1 MKLAL
6 KIGLPVLVLALGAY
20 VALMIIRAKPEP
32 EQRPPEI
39 SLPLVQ
45 VMEVESES
53 RRLIVH
59 AEGTVAPKTT
69 SQLTSEVSGRVVWM
83 SPALVAG
90 GFFKAGEVLLRVDS
104 RVYQLAVVRARS
116 AVAQARLK
124 LATEEQEATLARQ
137 EWEDLGSGRPTS
149 LVLRE
154 PQINEANASLAAAEA
169 ALEHAEYDLERT
181 RVKAPY
187 DGRVWS
193 ETVDVGQFVAV
204 GAALARLYGVDFAEV
219 RLPIPDDELAY
230 LHLPLAYRGQS
241 QSAGGPGV
249 VLRAEFAGKRHQWTG
264 RILRTEGEVDPRTRM
279 VHAVAEVKDP
289 YGRSSDRR
297 RPPLAVG
304 MFVEAEIEGKWV
316 SDVVVLPRSVLR
328 GDRVLVVDETDH
340 LYYRAV
346 EILRAER
353 DQVLIVSG
361 LNEGERVCVSVL
373 QTPVNGM
380 RVEVINREVEDKI
393 PSDRERREAQEK
405 E

>member
-6 KIGLPVLVLALGAY
+6 KIGLPILVLALGAY

-39 SLPLVQ
+39 SLPLVH
-45 VMEVESES
+45 VMEVKPES
-53 RRLIVH
+53 RRLTVR
-59 AEGTVAPKTT
+59 AEGTVAPRTT
-69 SQLTSEVSGRVVWM
+69 SQLTSEVSGRVVWV

-90 GFFKAGEVLLRVDS
+90 GFFNAGEVLLRIDS
-104 RVYQLAVVRARS
+104 RVYQLAVVRARA
-116 AVAQARLK
+116 AVAQAGLK
-124 LATEEQEATLARQ
+124 LATEEQEAALARQ
-137 EWEDLGSGRPTS
+137 EWENLGSGPPTS

-154 PQINEANASLAAAEA
+154 PQINDAKASLAAAEA

-193 ETVDVGQFVAV
+193 ETVDIGQFIAP

-219 RLPIPDDELAY
+219 RLPIPDEELAY
-230 LHLPLAYRGQS
+230 LHLPLAYRGQTRP
-241 QSAGGPGV
+241 AGGPAV
-249 VLRAEFAGKRHQWTG
+249 VLSAEFAGQRHQWSG
-264 RILRTEGEVDPRTRM
+264 RISRTEGEIDPRTRM

-289 YGRSSDRR
+289 YGRGSDRS

-304 MFVEAEIEGKWV
+304 MFVEAEIRGKWV

-328 GDRVLVVDETDH
+328 GDQVLVVDEADR

-353 DQVLIVSG
+353 DQVLIASG
-361 LNEGERVCVSVL
+361 LSEGERVCVSVV

-380 RVEVINREVEDKI
+380 RVEVVDDSVADQD
-393 PSDRERREAQEK
+393 PA
-405 E
+405 

>member
-20 VALMIIRAKPEP
+20 VALLIIRAKPEP

-39 SLPLVQ
+39 SLPLVH
-45 VMEVESES
+45 VMKVKPES
-53 RRLIVH
+53 RRLIVR
-59 AEGTVAPKTT
+59 AEGTVAPRTA
-69 SQLTSEVSGRVVWM
+69 SQLTSEVSGRVVWV

-90 GFFKAGEVLLRVDS
+90 GFFEAEEVLLRIDS
-104 RVYQLAVVRARS
+104 RVYQLAVVRARA

-124 LATEEQEATLARQ
+124 LATEEQEAALARQ
-137 EWEDLGSGRPTS
+137 EWENLGSGPPTS

-154 PQINEANASLAAAEA
+154 PQINEAKASLAAAEA

-181 RVKAPY
+181 EVKAPY

-193 ETVDVGQFVAV
+193 ETVDIGQFIAP

-230 LHLPLAYRGQS
+230 LHLPLAYRGQTRPA
-241 QSAGGPGV
+241 AGPTV
-249 VLRAEFAGKRHQWTG
+249 VLSAEFAGQRHQWSG
-264 RILRTEGEVDPRTRM
+264 RILRTEGEIDPRTRM

-289 YGRSSDRR
+289 YGRGNNRS

-304 MFVEAEIEGKWV
+304 MFVEAEIRGKWV
-316 SDVVVLPRSVLR
+316 SDVIVLPRSVLR
-328 GDRVLVVDETDH
+328 GDQVLVVDEADR

-353 DQVLIVSG
+353 DQVLIASG
-361 LNEGERVCVSVL
+361 LSEGERVCVSVV

-380 RVEVINREVEDKI
+380 RVEVVDDSVAGRD
-393 PSDRERREAQEK
+393 PA
-405 E
+405 

>member
-20 VALMIIRAKPEP
+20 LALLIIRAKPEP

-39 SLPLVQ
+39 SLPLVH
-45 VMEVESES
+45 VMEVKPES

-59 AEGTVAPKTT
+59 AEGTVAPRTA
-69 SQLTSEVSGRVVWM
+69 SQLTSEVSGRVVWV

-90 GFFKAGEVLLRVDS
+90 GFFNDGEVLLRIDS
-104 RVYQLAVVRARS
+104 RVYELAVVRARA

-124 LATEEQEATLARQ
+124 LATEEQEAALARQ
-137 EWEDLGSGRPTS
+137 EWENLGSGPPTS

-154 PQINEANASLAAAEA
+154 PQINEAKASLAAAEA

-193 ETVDVGQFVAV
+193 ETVDVGQFIAP

-230 LHLPLAYRGQS
+230 LHLPLAYRGQTRP
-241 QSAGGPGV
+241 AGGPTV
-249 VLRAEFAGKRHQWTG
+249 VLNAEFAGQRHQWSG
-264 RILRTEGEVDPRTRM
+264 RISRTEGEIDPRTRM

-289 YGRSSDRR
+289 YGRGSDRS

-304 MFVEAEIEGKWV
+304 MFVEAEIRGKWV

-328 GDRVLVVDETDH
+328 GDQVLVVDEADR

-346 EILRAER
+346 EVLRAER
-353 DQVLIVSG
+353 DQVLIASG
-361 LNEGERVCVSVL
+361 LSEGERVCVSVV

-380 RVEVINREVEDKI
+380 RVEVVDDSVADQD
-393 PSDRERREAQEK
+393 PT
-405 E
+405 

>member
-20 VALMIIRAKPEP
+20 VALLIIRAKPEP

-39 SLPLVQ
+39 SLPLVH
-45 VMEVESES
+45 VMEVKPES

-59 AEGTVAPKTT
+59 AEGTVAPRTT
-69 SQLTSEVSGRVVWM
+69 SQLTSEVSGRVVWV

-90 GFFKAGEVLLRVDS
+90 GFFDDGEVLLRIDS
-104 RVYQLAVVRARS
+104 RVYELAVVRARA

-124 LATEEQEATLARQ
+124 LATEEQEAALARQ
-137 EWEDLGSGRPTS
+137 EWENLGSGPPTS
-149 LVLRE
+149 LVLRV
-154 PQINEANASLAAAEA
+154 PQIEEAKASLAAAEA

-193 ETVDVGQFVAV
+193 ETVDIGQFIAP

-219 RLPIPDDELAY
+219 RLPIPDDELAF
-230 LHLPLAYRGQS
+230 LHLPLAYRGQDRP
-241 QSAGGPGV
+241 AGGPTV
-249 VLRAEFAGKRHQWTG
+249 VLSAEFAGQRHQWSG
-264 RILRTEGEVDPRTRM
+264 RISRTEGEIDPRTRM
-279 VHAVAEVKDP
+279 VHAVAEVEDP
-289 YGRSSDRR
+289 YGRGSDRS

-304 MFVEAEIEGKWV
+304 MFVEAEIRGKRV

-328 GDRVLVVDETDH
+328 GDQVLVVDEADR

-346 EILRAER
+346 EVLRAER
-353 DQVLIVSG
+353 DQVLIASG
-361 LNEGERVCVSVL
+361 LSEGERVCVSVV

-380 RVEVINREVEDKI
+380 RVEVVDDSVAGRD
-393 PSDRERREAQEK
+393 PA
-405 E
+405 

>member
-20 VALMIIRAKPEP
+20 LALLIIRAKPEP

-39 SLPLVQ
+39 SLPLVH
-45 VMEVESES
+45 VMEVKPES

-59 AEGTVAPKTT
+59 AEGTVAPRTA
-69 SQLTSEVSGRVVWM
+69 SQLTSEVSGRVVWV

-90 GFFKAGEVLLRVDS
+90 GFFNDGEVLLRIDS
-104 RVYQLAVVRARS
+104 RVYELAVVRARA

-124 LATEEQEATLARQ
+124 LATEEQEAALARQ
-137 EWEDLGSGRPTS
+137 EWENLGSGPPTS

-154 PQINEANASLAAAEA
+154 PQINEAKASLAAAEA

-193 ETVDVGQFVAV
+193 ETVDVGQFIAP

-230 LHLPLAYRGQS
+230 LHLPLAYRGQTRP
-241 QSAGGPGV
+241 AGGPTV
-249 VLRAEFAGKRHQWTG
+249 VLNAEFAGQRHQWSG
-264 RILRTEGEVDPRTRM
+264 RISRTEGEIDPRTRM

-289 YGRSSDRR
+289 YGRGSDRS

-304 MFVEAEIEGKWV
+304 MFVEAEIRGKWV
-316 SDVVVLPRSVLR
+316 RDVVVLPRSVLR
-328 GDRVLVVDETDH
+328 GDQVLVVDEADR

-346 EILRAER
+346 EVLRAER
-353 DQVLIVSG
+353 DQVLIASG
-361 LNEGERVCVSVL
+361 LSEGERVCVSVV

-380 RVEVINREVEDKI
+380 RVEVVDDSVADQD
-393 PSDRERREAQEK
+393 PA
-405 E
+405 

>member
-6 KIGLPVLVLALGAY
+6 KIGLPILVLALGAY

-39 SLPLVQ
+39 SLPLVH
-45 VMEVESES
+45 VMEVKPES
-53 RRLIVH
+53 RRLTVR
-59 AEGTVAPKTT
+59 AEGTVAPRTA
-69 SQLTSEVSGRVVWM
+69 SQLTSEVSGRVVWV

-90 GFFKAGEVLLRVDS
+90 GFFSEGEVLLRIDS
-104 RVYQLAVVRARS
+104 RVYQLAVVRARA

-124 LATEEQEATLARQ
+124 LATEEQEAALARQ
-137 EWEDLGSGRPTS
+137 EWENLGSGPPTS

-154 PQINEANASLAAAEA
+154 PQINEAKASLAAAEA

-181 RVKAPY
+181 QVKAPY

-193 ETVDVGQFVAV
+193 ETVDIGQFIAP

-230 LHLPLAYRGQS
+230 LHLPLAYRGQTRP
-241 QSAGGPGV
+241 AGGPTV
-249 VLRAEFAGKRHQWTG
+249 VLSAEFAGQRHQWSG
-264 RILRTEGEVDPRTRM
+264 RILRTEGEIDPRTRM

-289 YGRSSDRR
+289 YGRGSDRS

-304 MFVEAEIEGKWV
+304 MFVEAEIRGKWV

-328 GDRVLVVDETDH
+328 GDQVLVVDEADR
-340 LYYRAV
+340 LYYRSV

-353 DQVLIVSG
+353 DQVLIASG
-361 LNEGERVCVSVL
+361 LSEGERVCVSVV

-380 RVEVINREVEDKI
+380 RVEVVDDSVAEQD
-393 PSDRERREAQEK
+393 PA
-405 E
+405 

>member
-20 VALMIIRAKPEP
+20 AALLIMGAKPEP
-32 EQRPPEI
+32 EQRPPQI
-39 SLPLVQ
+39 SLPLVH
-45 VMEVESES
+45 VMEVKPES
-53 RRLIVH
+53 RRLTVE
-59 AEGTVAPKTT
+59 AEGTVAPRTT
-69 SQLTSEVSGRVVWM
+69 SHLTAEVSGRVVWV

-90 GFFKAGEVLLRVDS
+90 GFFKNGEVLLRIDS
-104 RVYQLAVVRARS
+104 RVYRLAVVRARA

-124 LATEEQEATLARQ
+124 LATEEQEAALARQ
-137 EWEDLGSGRPTS
+137 EWENLGSGPPTS

-154 PQINEANASLAAAEA
+154 PQINEAKASLAAAEA

-181 RVKAPY
+181 EVKAPY

-193 ETVDVGQFVAV
+193 ETVDIGQFIAP

-230 LHLPLAYRGQS
+230 LHLPLAYRGQTR
-241 QSAGGPGV
+241 SAEGPAV
-249 VLRAEFAGKRHQWTG
+249 VLSAEFAGKRHQWSG
-264 RILRTEGEVDPRTRM
+264 RILRTEGEIDPRTRM

-289 YGRSSDRR
+289 YGRGSDRS

-304 MFVEAEIEGKWV
+304 MFVEAEIRGKWV

-328 GDRVLVVDETDH
+328 GDQVLVVDEADR
-340 LYYRAV
+340 LYYRTV

-353 DQVLIVSG
+353 DQVLIASG
-361 LNEGERVCVSVL
+361 LSQGERVCVSVV
-373 QTPVNGM
+373 QTPVDGM
-380 RVEVINREVEDKI
+380 RVEVVDD
-393 PSDRERREAQEK
+393 SVADRDPV
-405 E
+405 

>member
-20 VALMIIRAKPEP
+20 VALLIIRAKPEP

-39 SLPLVQ
+39 SLPLVH
-45 VMEVESES
+45 VMEVKPES

-59 AEGTVAPKTT
+59 AEGTVAPRTA
-69 SQLTSEVSGRVVWM
+69 SQLTSEVSGRVVWV

-90 GFFKAGEVLLRVDS
+90 GFFNDGEVLLRIDS
-104 RVYQLAVVRARS
+104 RVYELAVVRARA

-124 LATEEQEATLARQ
+124 LATEEQEAALARQ
-137 EWEDLGSGRPTS
+137 EWENLGSGPPTS

-154 PQINEANASLAAAEA
+154 PQINEAKASLAAAEA

-193 ETVDVGQFVAV
+193 ETVDVGQFIAP

-230 LHLPLAYRGQS
+230 LHLPLAYRGQTRP
-241 QSAGGPGV
+241 AGGPTV
-249 VLRAEFAGKRHQWTG
+249 VLNAEFAGQRHQWSG
-264 RILRTEGEVDPRTRM
+264 RISRTEGEIDPRTRM

-289 YGRSSDRR
+289 YGRGSDRS

-304 MFVEAEIEGKWV
+304 MFVEAEIRGKWV
-316 SDVVVLPRSVLR
+316 RDVVVLPRSVLR
-328 GDRVLVVDETDH
+328 GDQVLVVDEADR

-346 EILRAER
+346 EVLRAER
-353 DQVLIVSG
+353 DQVLIASG
-361 LNEGERVCVSVL
+361 LSEGERVCVSVV

-380 RVEVINREVEDKI
+380 RVEVVDDSVADQD
-393 PSDRERREAQEK
+393 PA
-405 E
+405 